1 MSTYYNKKSE
11 EIPIG
16 TEFKLN
22 VHMDPVDGK
31 HLGDDDV
38 DFTCSFYAKE
48 EVILKKSQMIEV
60 DENNYVAPLNS
71 EALGLGT
78 IGFILEVDIP
88 DDDFPDSL
96 RHEVVP
102 IETKYKIV
110 PTRKS

>member
-16 TEFKLN
+16 SEFKLN

-48 EVILKKSQMIEV
+48 EVILEKSQMIEV

-78 IGFILEVDIP
+78 IGMYDVTYSCF
-88 DDDFPDSL
+88 FPS
-96 RHEVVP
+96 VNSTPFVAG
-102 IETKYKIV
+102 TV
-110 PTRKS
+110 TV